1 MNAHGRLRLAH
12 LTYGFPQR
20 VLGRDLSFELT
31 PGEVLCVLGPNGC
44 GKTTLFRTLLGL
56 LAPQGGRIYLDDRP
70 LDQWSRAELAR
81 VVGYVP
87 QAHTGY
93 FAFTVREVV
102 LMGRTAHLGLFATP
116 SRGDVEI
123 AEHILHAL
131 GIAHLAEQAYTRI
144 SGGERQLTL
153 IGRALAQQPRLLV
166 LDEPTASLDFGNQSL
181 VLNQITALARQ
192 GISIL
197 FSTHD
202 PDQAFMCADR
212 VLMLRSGHALCL
224 GPPDDVLT
232 PDNLRCIYGIDVAV
246 VNLPELPGGGS
257 RKTCI
262 PVVHIPPSHG

>member
-1 MNAHGRLRLAH
+1 MNERGRLRIEH

-20 VLGRDLSFELT
+20 VLGRDITFELM

-44 GKTTLFRTLLGL
+44 GKTTLFRTVLGL
-56 LAPQGGRIYLDDRP
+56 LAAQGGRIYLDNRP
-70 LDQWSRAELAR
+70 LNQWSRAELAR

-116 SRGDVEI
+116 SRHDVEL
-123 AEHILHAL
+123 AADILHTL
-131 GIAHLAEQAYTRI
+131 GIAHLADQVYTRI

-153 IGRALAQQPRLLV
+153 IGRALAQQPQLLV
-166 LDEPTASLDFGNQSL
+166 LDEPTASLDFGNQIR
-181 VLNQITALARQ
+181 VLNQITALAQQ

-212 VLMLRSGHALCL
+212 VLMLRAGAPLCL
-224 GPPDDVLT
+224 GPPDDVIT
-232 PDNLRCIYGIDVAV
+232 RDNLRCVYGIDVV
-246 VNLPELPGGGS
+246 VVSLPGLPGGGM

-262 PVVHIPPSHG
+262 PVVHIPPSHS